1 MADIYFAENLNT
13 SKMETQAKM
22 ETVYSKL
29 RKAESFLQQ
38 IPEDLCKLFDV
49 KVNHLEGDYVGVS
62 WKTHGSYVG
71 TKVDNIK
78 SISVKEGDM
87 YRWVEMETNGASVTL
102 YQNGNT
108 HITLF

>member
-1 MADIYFAENLNT
+1 MENLT
-13 SKMETQAKM
+13 QTKMQN

-38 IPEDLCKLFDV
+38 IPEDLRSLFDV
-49 KVNHLEGDYVGVS
+49 RINHSESDFVGIS
-62 WKTHGSYVG
+62 WKTNGNYVG

-78 SISVKEGDM
+78 SISVQEGDM
-87 YRWVEMETNGASVTL
+87 FRWVEIQTNGASVTL
-102 YQNGNT
+102 YESGST